1 MVIDGAH
8 VKRVVHSLLQY
19 IGENYSLND
28 SEFKSSEAKHS
39 SPCSCACSELSADIE
54 GLKLDLAIVEAAGQQ
69 NKVRISEI
77 NQEIRAKLN
86 YPVHQYKKQEELNGL
101 IDANDMFNTKC
112 CDQQWQ
118 NQVE

>member
-1 MVIDGAH
+1 MNKKYMVIDGAH
-8 VKRVVHSLLQY
+8 VKRVVHSLLPY

-86 YPVHQYKKQEELNGL
+86 YPVHQYKGGFPFCFFCRARDFS
-101 IDANDMFNTKC
+101 I
-112 CDQQWQ
+112 
-118 NQVE
+118 V